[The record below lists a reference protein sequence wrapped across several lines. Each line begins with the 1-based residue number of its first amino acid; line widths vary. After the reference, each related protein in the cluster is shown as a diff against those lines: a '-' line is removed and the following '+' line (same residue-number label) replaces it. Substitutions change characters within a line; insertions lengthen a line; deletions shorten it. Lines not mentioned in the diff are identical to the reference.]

1 MSGSSSFVECIR
13 VMVKNS
19 AREKLVRQLSALAV
33 KCGLEAVNSQASQR
47 TVRDLVASIRKSAGP
62 EKNKTEAGEVL
73 AAYEQTFAEHA
84 AASESASPSA
94 ATPVENK
101 PFRLRG
107 CSFLFTYN
115 YDFCNTALPDG
126 TVLGSHQDLWT
137 NWEKWRR

>member
-1 MSGSSSFVECIR
+1 
-13 VMVKNS
+13 MVKNA

-33 KCGLEAVNSQASQR
+33 KCGLEAVNSQASRR
-47 TVRDLVASIRKSAGP
+47 TVTDLVASIRKSAGP
-62 EKNKTEAGEVL
+62 EKNKTEAGKVL

-107 CSFLFTYN
+107 CSFFIYAKRGVSPFFTRSAGVEGQGL
-115 YDFCNTALPDG
+115 D
-126 TVLGSHQDLWT
+126 Q
-137 NWEKWRR
+137 K

>member
-1 MSGSSSFVECIR
+1 M
-13 VMVKNS
+13 
-19 AREKLVRQLSALAV
+19 SALAV

-62 EKNKTEAGEVL
+62 EKNKTEAGKVL

-94 ATPVENK
+94 AKPVENK
-101 PFRLRG
+101 SFRLRG

-115 YDFCNTALPDG
+115 YGFCKSCPWSGRIHAD
-126 TVLGSHQDLWT
+126 V
-137 NWEKWRR
+137 

>member
-62 EKNKTEAGEVL
+62 EKNKTEAGKVL

-94 ATPVENK
+94 AKPVENK
-101 PFRLRG
+101 PFRLT
-107 CSFLFTYN
+107 SMT
-115 YDFCNTALPDG
+115 LPQ
-126 TVLGSHQDLWT
+126 VMSMVWT
-137 NWEKWRR
+137 HPRRCVTGGP